1 MQKLAIIGAGLS
13 GLSLANLLKD
23 KYQITIFEKA
33 RGVSGR
39 MSTRR
44 SEPYFFDHG
53 AQYFTA
59 RTDEFQKFLK
69 PMLENGL
76 VKRWDARYV
85 KFDHDEIIERKNWQ
99 DDEPRYVGVPAMNS
113 ISKHLAVGFDTR
125 IKVRITDI
133 SKTDKWQLK
142 DEEGNIYNGF
152 DWVISTAPSHQTK
165 DLMPAD
171 FKFTKIVNEIQMT
184 ESFSVMLGFKESF
197 KLDFDAAHLINS
209 DLSWIAVNSSKPER
223 NEHFTLMINSSY
235 EYARDN
241 IDGDRE
247 VALEHLVNEAS
258 RILNID
264 LTHAEY
270 KTIHGWRYANNL
282 KRDDYEVLVDHEN
295 QLGACGDWCHGGR
308 VEGAF
313 TAAYNMAQAL
323 S

>member
-1 MQKLAIIGAGLS
+1 MQKLAIIGAGIS
-13 GLSLANLLKD
+13 GLSLASLLKD
-23 KYQITIFEKA
+23 KFQITIFEKA

-59 RTDEFQKFLK
+59 RTDEFQNFLK
-69 PMLENGL
+69 PMLNIGL

-85 KFDHDEIIERKNWQ
+85 KFDNDKIIERKNWQ

-113 ISKHLAVGFDTR
+113 IAKHLASGFDTR

-142 DEEGNIYNGF
+142 DEEGNIYKGF

-223 NEHFTLMINSSY
+223 NEYFTLMLNSSY
-235 EYARDN
+235 EYSRDN

-247 VALEHLVNEAS
+247 VALEHLVNVAS
-258 RILNID
+258 KILNID
-264 LTHAEY
+264 LTQAEY